1 MFNKTDPS
9 IFEGDWTFEKT
20 ERAVLGLCKTLNRYA
35 HKLTLEDLQNDPRC
49 AKIPNLSLNSVQQ
62 VIDDVAAKLW
72 HGVKPFQNEVIY
84 HTGPHHD
91 DIMLGIMPLI
101 SRQLREP
108 SNEVHFAIMTSGF
121 HSVTDEFLLKALQD
135 TLDFLHQGQIQMVC
149 YPDFFDKGYRFKQE
163 KDIYHYLDNV
173 ARKNPVEMRRGF
185 CHRILRDAVG
195 LWQLKSVEDIEV
207 RFQTEIENLRKHQ
220 PNSPEIQ
227 QLKGQIREFEEELVW
242 AYAGTSLKHI
252 HHLRLGLYNEAKV
265 PEPVEGPTPKESSHV
280 EPASPQAQRPWSPNR
295 ERDVLPILNQLRELK
310 PTVITVA
317 IDSAGLGPNTHYKVM
332 QSIAEAVRLWG
343 EEANLWNLRI
353 IGYRN
358 VWSTFH
364 PAEANVYIPVSLNAL
379 AVFEKA
385 FKDSYLTQ
393 VKAEFPNPDFDGPF
407 SELAELIWVKQLK
420 DIQLILGKNFFYE
433 NAHPLIRAT
442 HGLVFLKEMN
452 VKEFVDLAEKMA
464 LSVRDGGSSSP

>member
-1 MFNKTDPS
+1 MFPKTDPAL
-9 IFEGDWTFEKT
+9 FDGDWNFEKT

-49 AKIPNLSLNSVQQ
+49 AKIPNLSLDKVQQ

-72 HGVKPFQNEVIY
+72 YGVKPFQNEVIY

-108 SNEVHFAIMTSGF
+108 SNEVHFAIMTSGY
-121 HSVTDEFLLKALQD
+121 HSVTDEFLLKALED
-135 TLDFLHQGQIQMVC
+135 TLDFLHQGQIQMVR
-149 YPDFFDKGYRFKQE
+149 YPDFFDQGYRFKQE

-173 ARKNPVEMRRGF
+173 ARKNPEEMRRGF

-195 LWQLKSVEDIEV
+195 LWHLKSVEELEV
-207 RFQTEIENLRKHQ
+207 RFKTEIDALRKGL

-242 AYAGTSLKHI
+242 AYTGTSLKHI
-252 HHLRLGLYNEAKV
+252 HHLRLGLYNDER
-265 PEPVEGPTPKESSHV
+265 
-280 EPASPQAQRPWSPNR
+280 AQGPWSPNL

-332 QSIAEAVRLWG
+332 QSIAEAIRLWG

-364 PAEANVYIPVSLNAL
+364 PAEANVYIPVSLNAF

-407 SELAELIWVKQLK
+407 SELAEMIWVKQLK
-420 DIQLILGKNFFYE
+420 DVQLILGKNFFYE

-442 HGLVFLKEMN
+442 HGLVFLKEMRAE
-452 VKEFVDLAEKMA
+452 EFVALAEEMCKSMGDCG
-464 LSVRDGGSSSP
+464 SVPAVS

>member
-20 ERAVLGLCKTLNRYA
+20 ERAVLGLCKTLTRYA

-49 AKIPNLSLNSVQQ
+49 AKIPNLSLDTVQQ
-62 VIDDVAAKLW
+62 VIDDVEAKLW
-72 HGVKPFQNEVIY
+72 RGVKRFENEVIY

-91 DIMLGIMPLI
+91 DIMLGLMPLI

-121 HSVTDEFLLKALQD
+121 HSVTDEFLLKALED
-135 TLDFLHQGQIQMVC
+135 TLDYLHQGRIQMVH

-195 LWQLKSVEDIEV
+195 LWQLKSVKDIEV
-207 RFQTEIENLRKHQ
+207 RFQTEIDNLRKHQ

-252 HHLRLGLYNEAKV
+252 HHLRLGLYNDKTSTSQQV
-265 PEPVEGPTPKESSHV
+265 Q
-280 EPASPQAQRPWSPNR
+280 SPWCPNR

-332 QSIAEAVRLWG
+332 QSIAEAVRLWS
-343 EEANLWNLRI
+343 EETDLSHLRI
-353 IGYRN
+353 LGYRN

-364 PAEANVYIPVSLNAL
+364 PAEANVYIPVSLNAF

-407 SELAELIWVKQLK
+407 SELAEQIWVKQYK
-420 DIQLILGKNFFYE
+420 DIQLILGKDFFYE

-452 VKEFVDLAEKMA
+452 GKEFVDLAEKMA
-464 LSVRDGGSSSP
+464 LSVRDGGSSPP

>member
-9 IFEGDWTFEKT
+9 IFNGEWTFEKT
-20 ERAVLGLCKTLNRYA
+20 ERAVLGLCKTLTRYA

-49 AKIPNLSLNSVQQ
+49 AKIPNLSFDRVQE
-62 VIDDVAAKLW
+62 VIHDVEAKLW

-108 SNEVHFAIMTSGF
+108 SNEVHFAIMTSGY
-121 HSVTDEFLLKALQD
+121 HSVTDEFLLKALED
-135 TLDFLHQGQIQMVC
+135 TLDYLHQGRIQMVR
-149 YPDFFDKGYRFKQE
+149 YPDFFDQGYRFKQE
-163 KDIYHYLDNV
+163 KDIHHYLDNV
-173 ARKNPVEMRRGF
+173 ARKNPDEMRRGF

-195 LWQLKSVEDIEV
+195 LWQLKSVEDIED
-207 RFQTEIENLRKHQ
+207 RFQSEIENLRKQQ

-252 HHLRLGLYNEAKV
+252 HHLRLGLYNDKTSAFQ
-265 PEPVEGPTPKESSHV
+265 
-280 EPASPQAQRPWSPNR
+280 QAQVPWVPNR
-295 ERDVLPILNQLRELK
+295 ERDVYPILNQLRELK

-332 QSIAEAVRLWG
+332 QSIAEAVRLWS
-343 EEANLWNLRI
+343 EETDLKDLRI
-353 IGYRN
+353 LGYRN

-364 PAEANVYIPVSLNAL
+364 PAEANVYIPVSLNAF

-407 SELAELIWVKQLK
+407 SELAEMIWVKQYK

-433 NAHPLIRAT
+433 SDHPLIRAT
-442 HGLVFLKEMN
+442 HGLIFLKEMN
-452 VKEFVDLAEKMA
+452 VKEFLDLAEETA
-464 LSVRDGGSSSP
+464 RSFS